1 MQITEVEVKHTPDT
15 APRPSGS
22 DSSRRKLSWR
32 AWKEFPRWDVMTL
45 VIDEKQDQEKI
56 LAKLK
61 DNLVCHGTWFGK
73 HHITYWK
80 HYNTAD
86 DYAKD
91 HGE

>member
-1 MQITEVEVKHTPDT
+1 
-15 APRPSGS
+15 
-22 DSSRRKLSWR
+22 
-32 AWKEFPRWDVMTL
+32 MTL
-45 VIDEKQDQEKI
+45 VIDEKQDLEKI

-61 DNLVCHGTWFGK
+61 DNLVCHGTWFSK